1 MSDRQGNTIRRAVQN
16 VRSEFKEFIDENVDE
31 GEDDYDFASSSQGI
45 RSELNR
51 ARRNVNF
58 YGRGNYENVDGNL
71 DSIKLIIHNFQGKND
86 LDAYLEWEKSE
97 IDSH

>member
-1 MSDRQGNTIRRAVQN
+1 
-16 VRSEFKEFIDENVDE
+16 
-31 GEDDYDFASSSQGI
+31 
-45 RSELNR
+45 
-51 ARRNVNF
+51 VNF

-97 IDSH
+97 IDSHWINRLRIDLVGLECDW

>member
-1 MSDRQGNTIRRAVQN
+1 
-16 VRSEFKEFIDENVDE
+16 
-31 GEDDYDFASSSQGI
+31 
-45 RSELNR
+45 
-51 ARRNVNF
+51 VNF